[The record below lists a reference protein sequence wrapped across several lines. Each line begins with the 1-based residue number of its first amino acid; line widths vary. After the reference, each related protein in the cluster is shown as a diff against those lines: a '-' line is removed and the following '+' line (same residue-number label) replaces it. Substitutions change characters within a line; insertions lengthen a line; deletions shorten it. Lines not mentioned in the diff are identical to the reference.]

1 MTTCTTASLR
11 RGCRSNSFECCRC
24 AKLSRKR
31 LRLNW
36 DFLRV
41 TSALLTKLTFLCWS
55 ILLSKFFP
63 PPEEH
68 ALKMRVSEVLQRII
82 TGTVSQLG

>member
-1 MTTCTTASLR
+1 M
-11 RGCRSNSFECCRC
+11 
-24 AKLSRKR
+24 
-31 LRLNW
+31 RLNW

-41 TSALLTKLTFLCWS
+41 TSALLTKLAFFCWS
-55 ILLSKFFP
+55 IFVLKFFP

-82 TGTVSQLG
+82 TGTVSLLG

>member
-1 MTTCTTASLR
+1 M
-11 RGCRSNSFECCRC
+11 
-24 AKLSRKR
+24 
-31 LRLNW
+31 RLNW

-41 TSALLTKLTFLCWS
+41 TSALLTKLAFFCWS
-55 ILLSKFFP
+55 IFVLKFFP

-82 TGTVSQLG
+82 TGTVS